1 MSIEDRASGA
11 STRAASVA
19 SVERLGALT
28 RLLSYARDEA
38 NELEADV
45 LAYCLDVALAAVV
58 DSLKEHSTGPTLG
71 TDAHDSVEASRRH

>member
-1 MSIEDRASGA
+1 MSIEDRAPGT

-58 DSLKEHSTGPTLG
+58 DSLKEHAGGPTLG
-71 TDAHDSVEASRRH
+71 ADVRDAVETARRH